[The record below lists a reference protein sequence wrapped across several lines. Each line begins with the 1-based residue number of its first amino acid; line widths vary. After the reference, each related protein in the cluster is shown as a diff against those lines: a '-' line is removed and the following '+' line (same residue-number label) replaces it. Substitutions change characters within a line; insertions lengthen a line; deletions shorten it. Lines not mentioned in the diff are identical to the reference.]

1 MFLYMDKL
9 AHTHRVEVIGDLFSI
24 LKILSMGHF
33 SLREVESMQCYILIN
48 CDFQRI
54 GSSIFG

>member
-1 MFLYMDKL
+1 MDKL
-9 AHTHRVEVIGDLFSI
+9 THTHRVEVIRDLLSI
-24 LKILSMGHF
+24 LKILSMSHF
-33 SLREVESMQCYILIN
+33 NLREAESMQCYILIN